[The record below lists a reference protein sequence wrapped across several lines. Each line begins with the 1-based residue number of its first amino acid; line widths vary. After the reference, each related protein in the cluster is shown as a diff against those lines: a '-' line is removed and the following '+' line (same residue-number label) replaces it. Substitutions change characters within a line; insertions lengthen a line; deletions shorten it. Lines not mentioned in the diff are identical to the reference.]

1 MQYLTIC
8 KSLKKFKEL
17 LKDRNQFFL
26 SFMGGIKN
34 LQIYFLKENKLNLV
48 LINKLQKIYFLMAD
62 KVDMIDNFVLY
73 IIK

>member
-48 LINKLQKIYFLMAD
+48 LINKL
-62 KVDMIDNFVLY
+62 
-73 IIK
+73 